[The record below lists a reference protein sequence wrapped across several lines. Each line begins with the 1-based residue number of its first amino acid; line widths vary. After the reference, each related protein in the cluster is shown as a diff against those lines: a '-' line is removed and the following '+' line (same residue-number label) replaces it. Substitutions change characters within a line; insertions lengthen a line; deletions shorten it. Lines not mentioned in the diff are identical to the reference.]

1 MLRANCCE
9 MKHLPQMRL
18 ALRFSDHFSDFGVKE
33 DGACSRASACPL
45 VVWTMEGS
53 VTASAP
59 ASWVG
64 AESAAFETR
73 ALSGTVS
80 GDRLI
85 LQIVR
90 RRRECLVGVFI
101 TIQPTD
107 QNFAVD
113 HPE

>member
-1 MLRANCCE
+1 ME
-9 MKHLPQMRL
+9 HLPQMRL

-85 LQIVR
+85 LKIVR
-90 RRRECLVGVFI
+90 EYSFLVLSLRLQTYTLIELSDMYLCNSNLVRRF
-101 TIQPTD
+101 
-107 QNFAVD
+107 
-113 HPE
+113 